1 MSLPRQYKKL
11 TLGEYGLHPDYFP
24 PQLSRHWPKGRLIW
38 FTGDRQCRVFV
49 NFLDHIKLVITQPG
63 GDLQKA
69 FRRYSELLS
78 CIEDNLKPKGKKF
91 MWSSKYGFL
100 ASSPHNVG
108 TGLEVQ
114 VNVKLPQLS
123 KVKTL

>member
-1 MSLPRQYKKL
+1 M
-11 TLGEYGLHPDYFP
+11 
-24 PQLSRHWPKGRLIW
+24 
-38 FTGDRQCRVFV
+38 
-49 NFLDHIKLVITQPG
+49 KLVVTQPG

-69 FRRYSELLS
+69 FRQYSELLS
-78 CIEDNLKPKGKKF
+78 SIEENLKRKGRKF

-100 ASSPHNVG
+100 ASSPQNVG

-114 VNVKLPQLS
+114 VKVRLPKLS

>member
-1 MSLPRQYKKL
+1 M
-11 TLGEYGLHPDYFP
+11 
-24 PQLSRHWPKGRLIW
+24 
-38 FTGDRQCRVFV
+38 
-49 NFLDHIKLVITQPG
+49 KLVITQPG

-69 FRRYSELLS
+69 FRKYSELLS
-78 CIEDNLKPKGKKF
+78 SIEGNLNRKGKRF

-114 VNVKLPQLS
+114 VKVRLPKLS
-123 KVKTL
+123 KVNILLQQKQGLYYSDF

>member
-1 MSLPRQYKKL
+1 M
-11 TLGEYGLHPDYFP
+11 
-24 PQLSRHWPKGRLIW
+24 
-38 FTGDRQCRVFV
+38 
-49 NFLDHIKLVITQPG
+49 KLVITQPG

-69 FRRYSELLS
+69 FRQYSELLS
-78 CIEDNLKPKGKKF
+78 SIEENLKRKGRKF

-114 VNVKLPQLS
+114 VKVRLPKLS